1 MFDFN
6 KVNLGRLKNEKVL
19 VTGGTGMVGKALEK
33 VMPKATYVGS
43 KYDLTKYDQ
52 VVELFEKAK
61 PAYVIHLAARV
72 SGMKGNM
79 DAVAE
84 HYTENVLMNTHVLEV
99 SRIYGVKKL
108 LSVLSTCI
116 YPATTS
122 YPMVEENI
130 HNGEPHSTNLGYG
143 FSKRMLDVQA
153 RAYRRQYG
161 CDFINIVPNNLFGE
175 HDNFHLEKSHV
186 IPSVIRKIYEAKQA
200 EAGALK
206 LWGTGSPLREFT
218 YSGDLAKI
226 IINTFNTYEEE
237 YPINVGCPGEYTI
250 RDLAEMIKD
259 ILEYDGF
266 ILWDTRAPN
275 GQIRKPSDNSK
286 FLEANHPDVFEYTD
300 FRKALE
306 KTCKWFV
313 KNYPNVRG
321 VE

>member
-1 MFDFN
+1 MSWLRRGG
-6 KVNLGRLKNEKVL
+6 KIL
-19 VTGGTGMVGKALEK
+19 VTGGTGMVGKALQNILPE
-33 VMPKATYVGS
+33 ATYVGS
-43 KYDLTKYDQ
+43 EYDLTKYDQ
-52 VVELFEKAK
+52 TVKLFEKVK
-61 PAYVIHLAARV
+61 PKYVIHLAARV

-84 HYTENVLMNTHVLEV
+84 HYTENILMNTNVLEV
-99 SRIYGVKKL
+99 SRLHGVDKL

-116 YPATTS
+116 YPEDTE
-122 YPMVEENI
+122 YPMVEKNI

-161 CDFINIVPNNLFGE
+161 CNFINIVPNNLFGE

-186 IPSVIRKIYEAKQA
+186 IPSIIRKIYEAKK
-200 EAGALK
+200 EGYSTVT
-206 LWGTGSPLREFT
+206 LWGTGYPKREFT

-226 IINTFNTYEEE
+226 ILYMLDVYEGE
-237 YPINVGCPGEYTI
+237 YPINVGNPGEHTI
-250 RDLAEMIKD
+250 RELAEMISE
-259 ILEYDGF
+259 ILEFDGSP
-266 ILWDTRAPN
+266 LWNTRVPD
-275 GQIRKPSDNSK
+275 GQQRKPSDNSK
-286 FLEANHPDVFEYTD
+286 FLECGWDGEYTE
-300 FRKALE
+300 FYTALE